1 MDKFI
6 TGLRYGTWA
15 TRLYVL
21 AIPVAFLAGIGVII
35 AAFVTNVIWMF
46 LVGVVLLIG
55 GVALILNYNI
65 DVNDTQDQTQKES
78 EDTQEQKAVTENRPV
93 RHGDLVVGAVDAPKR
108 DSQKTMSEDI
118 VSPDEEPDME
128 SEPDMEAEESKKQ
141 EWMELSGTDE
151 TAIEAGSADI
161 DEDTPEA
168 ADTPTKK
175 KRAKQKKDRR
185 EKDKQAK
192 DKPSF
197 WERLFRKKQI
207 TEDTEE
213 DQPDEESA
221 PERPKKKQK
230 KTAVPKA
237 EKSDRM
243 TEEDMNEDSET
254 EEIDH
259 LPEDEKDIEGKTKNK
274 KPKKKKEKSGKEID
288 ENEPDEEEDQAG
300 EDGPETEPEDKP
312 AKEKKEKSKEEHDE
326 DELME
331 YNEVVMKQV
340 FYKYKVKRDHKT
352 IMIDT
357 WEEKGIKQLPAYMWV
372 TKGQVHIL
380 TIGQE
385 VGQYT
390 IPMSKTGSLYYK
402 KGVICQAKEEYLQ
415 FRKESMLGTVF
426 SPYLPTYHE
435 GNKNHRPVL
444 YKNLFA
450 LENGLTVTNTSA
462 KTVISMLNPRLEVD
476 DIVMR
481 DVRFNDYF
489 KEIYKLGLLFR
500 EQIYSVKEYQAKVN
514 DVLRRY
520 VTSGV
525 GQEEYENTLQSL
537 YQHKLITEEYI
548 MFYMQYYDRI
558 RMEELEQGSG
568 KKARKKKK
576 V

>member
-65 DVNDTQDQTQKES
+65 DVNETQDQTQKES
-78 EDTQEQKAVTENRPV
+78 KDAQEQKAVTENRPI

-108 DSQKTMSEDI
+108 DSQKAKSADTE
-118 VSPDEEPDME
+118 SPDEEPDME
-128 SEPDMEAEESKKQ
+128 SEPDMEAEGTEKQ
-141 EWMELSGTDE
+141 EWM
-151 TAIEAGSADI
+151 
-161 DEDTPEA
+161 EA

-175 KRAKQKKDRR
+175 KRAKQKKNRR
-185 EKDKQAK
+185 EKDKQ
-192 DKPSF
+192 
-197 WERLFRKKQI
+197 
-207 TEDTEE
+207 
-213 DQPDEESA
+213 
-221 PERPKKKQK
+221 
-230 KTAVPKA
+230 
-237 EKSDRM
+237 
-243 TEEDMNEDSET
+243 
-254 EEIDH
+254 
-259 LPEDEKDIEGKTKNK
+259 EKDIEGKTKNK

-312 AKEKKEKSKEEHDE
+312 TKEKKEKSKEEHDE

-331 YNEVVMKQV
+331 YDEVVMKQV

>member
-65 DVNDTQDQTQKES
+65 DVNETQDQTQKES
-78 EDTQEQKAVTENRPV
+78 KDAQEQKAVTENRPV

-108 DSQKTMSEDI
+108 DSQKAKSADTE
-118 VSPDEEPDME
+118 SPDEEPDME
-128 SEPDMEAEESKKQ
+128 AE
-141 EWMELSGTDE
+141 G
-151 TAIEAGSADI
+151 
-161 DEDTPEA
+161 PE
-168 ADTPTKK
+168 
-175 KRAKQKKDRR
+175 
-185 EKDKQAK
+185 
-192 DKPSF
+192 KPSF

-213 DQPDEESA
+213 DQPDEETA

-243 TEEDMNEDSET
+243 TEDTEEDMNEDSET

-274 KPKKKKEKSGKEID
+274 KQKKNKEKSGKEID
-288 ENEPDEEEDQAG
+288 ENESDEEEDQAG
-300 EDGPETEPEDKP
+300 EDRQATESEDKSS
-312 AKEKKEKSKEEHDE
+312 KEKKEKSKEEHDE

-331 YNEVVMKQV
+331 YDEVVMKQV

-435 GNKNHRPVL
+435 GNKNHRPVI

-558 RMEELEQGSG
+558 RMEEQEQGST
-568 KKARKKKK
+568 KKARKKKRSK
-576 V
+576 EQ